1 MGTICLC
8 RWCLS
13 TGLPA
18 VVFRLFTTNFQAVAE
33 GNHQIE
39 TLTVSFSQSLVILLV
54 INNRES
60 VLNTPYGY
68 PDPRAA
74 ADCVRQ
80 VAQKRF
86 HG

>member
-1 MGTICLC
+1 MSVSVVSVKGAA
-8 RWCLS
+8 
-13 TGLPA
+13 GG
-18 VVFRLFTTNFQAVAE
+18 VFRLFTTNFQAVAE
-33 GNHQIE
+33 SNHQIE
-39 TLTVSFSQSLVILLV
+39 TLMVSFGQSLVILLV
-54 INNRES
+54 INNSES

-74 ADCVRQ
+74 AGCVRQ